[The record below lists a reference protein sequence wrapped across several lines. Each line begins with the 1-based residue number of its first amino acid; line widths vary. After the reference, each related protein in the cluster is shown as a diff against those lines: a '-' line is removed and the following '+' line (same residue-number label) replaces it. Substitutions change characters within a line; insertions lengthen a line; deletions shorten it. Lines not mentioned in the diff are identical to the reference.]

1 MNIFEVW
8 DELEKLQE
16 AEDEKD
22 PVDRILAKIPCI
34 VLDYSSFT
42 KEYTQDHFDPRLDH
56 GHYQTSKEH
65 LWPEFEYEVDTVDM
79 FETVRDKI
87 IPKYINKT
95 KSSVS
100 KYRYSSFAKS
110 LTTLDTELKNLYTT
124 YKNASPETE
133 AEACQALELFIAQNL
148 ESIVI
153 LFENWIKEY
162 YAEDAEEWAENNLDS
177 MDPRDYFAPEYDP
190 SDDY

>member
-16 AEDEKD
+16 AENETKD
-22 PVDRILAKIPCI
+22 PVDELLAKIPCI

-42 KEYTQDHFDPRLDH
+42 REYAQDHFDPRH
-56 GHYQTSKEH
+56 GHYQTSKDY
-65 LWPEFEYEVDTVDM
+65 LWPEFEYEVDTVSM
-79 FETVRDKI
+79 FETVRDDI
-87 IPKYINKT
+87 IPDYINKVKPSLSKYKYNTSFT
-95 KSSVS
+95 KSL
-100 KYRYSSFAKS
+100 A
-110 LTTLDTELKNLYTT
+110 TLDTELKNLYTT